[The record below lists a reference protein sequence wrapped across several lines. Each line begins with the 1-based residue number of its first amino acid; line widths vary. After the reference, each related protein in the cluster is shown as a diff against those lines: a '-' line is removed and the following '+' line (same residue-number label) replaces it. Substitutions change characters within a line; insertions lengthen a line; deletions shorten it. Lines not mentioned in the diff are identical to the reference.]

1 MLRQLLARVE
11 ALEAAEPSP
20 KKSSK
25 RHLPGWLL
33 KAWIARGLRVG
44 RHGQPDQDALRRFF
58 SKPRSLRRA
67 ADAQNGD
74 TAFCVTDKEN
84 AAEDEAGGDAEE

>member
-11 ALEAAEPSP
+11 ALEAAELSP

-33 KAWIARGLRVG
+33 KAWIARGLRVD
-44 RHGQPDQDALRRFF
+44 RRGQPDQDALRQFF
-58 SKPRSLRRA
+58 RKPRSLRQA
-67 ADAQNGD
+67 ADAQTGD
-74 TAFCVTDKEN
+74 TAFSVMDKEN
-84 AAEDEAGGDAEE
+84 SAEDEAGGDEE

>member
-1 MLRQLLARVE
+1 VE

-33 KAWIARGLRVG
+33 KAWIARGLRVD
-44 RHGQPDQDALRRFF
+44 RRGQPDQDALRQFF
-58 SKPRSLRRA
+58 RKPRSLRQA
-67 ADAQNGD
+67 ADAQTGD
-74 TAFCVTDKEN
+74 TAFSVMDKEN
-84 AAEDEAGGDAEE
+84 SAEDEAGGGEE

>member
-1 MLRQLLARVE
+1 VE

-33 KAWIARGLRVG
+33 KAWIARGLRVD
-44 RHGQPDQDALRRFF
+44 RRGQPDQDALRQFF
-58 SKPRSLRRA
+58 RKPRSLRQA
-67 ADAQNGD
+67 ADAQTGD
-74 TAFCVTDKEN
+74 TAFSVMDKEN
-84 AAEDEAGGDAEE
+84 SAEDEAGGDEE

>member
-33 KAWIARGLRVG
+33 KAWIARGLRVD
-44 RHGQPDQDALRRFF
+44 RRGQPNQDALRQFF
-58 SKPRSLRRA
+58 RKPRSLRQA
-67 ADAQNGD
+67 ADAQTGD
-74 TAFCVTDKEN
+74 TAFSVMDKEN
-84 AAEDEAGGDAEE
+84 SAEDEAGGGEE

>member
-25 RHLPGWLL
+25 RRLPGWLL
-33 KAWIARGLRVG
+33 KAWVARGLRVD
-44 RHGQPDQDALRRFF
+44 RRGQPDQDALRQFF
-58 SKPRSLRRA
+58 SKPRSLRQA
-67 ADAQNGD
+67 ADAQTGD
-74 TAFCVTDKEN
+74 TAFCVTDKDN
-84 AAEDEAGGDAEE
+84 DAEDEAGGGKE

>member
-11 ALEAAEPSP
+11 ALEAAELSP

-33 KAWIARGLRVG
+33 KAWIARGLRVD
-44 RHGQPDQDALRRFF
+44 RRGQPNQDALRQFF
-58 SKPRSLRRA
+58 RKPRSLRQA
-67 ADAQNGD
+67 ADAQTGD
-74 TAFCVTDKEN
+74 TAFSVMDKEN
-84 AAEDEAGGDAEE
+84 SAEDEAGGDEE

>member
-33 KAWIARGLRVG
+33 KAWVARGLRVD
-44 RHGQPDQDALRRFF
+44 RRGQPDQDALRQFF
-58 SKPRSLRRA
+58 SRSRSLRQA
-67 ADAQNGD
+67 ADVQTGD
-74 TAFCVTDKEN
+74 TAFSVMDKEN
-84 AAEDEAGGDAEE
+84 SAEDEAGGGEE